1 MTSDAPTTM
10 PNADILEQL
19 YRKIEAR
26 KSAPVSESY
35 SAALLAGAPEKPAR
49 KLAEETT
56 EVVIEALKSDK
67 EALARES
74 ADLLYHLL
82 VVWVAAGL
90 TPEEVWQELA
100 RRQHQS
106 GLAEKASRS

>member
-1 MTSDAPTTM
+1 MTSDAPIRV

-19 YRKIEAR
+19 YHKIKAR
-26 KSAPVSESY
+26 KFAPVSESY
-35 SAALLAGAPEKPAR
+35 SAALLAEAPEKPAR

-90 TPEEVWQELA
+90 SPDEVWRELA

-106 GLAEKASRS
+106 GLAEKATRL